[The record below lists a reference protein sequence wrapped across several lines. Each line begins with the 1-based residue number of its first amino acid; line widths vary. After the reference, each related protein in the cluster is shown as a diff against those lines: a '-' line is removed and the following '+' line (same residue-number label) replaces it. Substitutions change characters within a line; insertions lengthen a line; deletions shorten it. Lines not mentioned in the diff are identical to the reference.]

1 MTEIKISIRVLH
13 DVILHENIVSQSLKA
28 MMHSCTPRYVGAE
41 RHAAEDK
48 DDEADDWGRN
58 EHSSV
63 EAQPREV
70 NCDLLAEVAPEYEN
84 VKKYQQLKMVKRFA
98 VKLS

>member
-1 MTEIKISIRVLH
+1 MFQL
-13 DVILHENIVSQSLKA
+13 LKV

-48 DDEADDWGRN
+48 DDEADDRGRN

-70 NCDLLAEVAPEYEN
+70 NCDLLAKVASEYEN
-84 VKKYQQLKMVKRFA
+84 TTKHQQSSRVLQ
-98 VKLS
+98 